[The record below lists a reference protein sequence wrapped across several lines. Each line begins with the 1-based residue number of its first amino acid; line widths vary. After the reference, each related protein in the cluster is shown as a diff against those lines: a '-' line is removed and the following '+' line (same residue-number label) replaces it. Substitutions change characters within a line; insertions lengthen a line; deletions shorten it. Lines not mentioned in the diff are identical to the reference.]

1 MAADYSL
8 DFDTPQTGTLYTV
21 AATGTLVAGYAG
33 YLTISLNDIN
43 STSSL
48 GRPLTNY
55 KKTFPLKNTSSIS
68 VPYAITTTL
77 TVVPKTET
85 GDTITVTWGLSQ
97 TP

>member
-1 MAADYSL
+1 MAADFSL

-33 YLTISLNDIN
+33 YLTISVNDIN

-48 GRPLTNY
+48 GRNLTNY
-55 KKTFPLKNTSSIS
+55 KKTFPLKNTSSVSTI
-68 VPYAITTTL
+68 YNITATL
-77 TVVPKTET
+77 TVVPKTEV
-85 GDTITVTWGLSQ
+85 GDTVTVTWGLSQ